1 METSFFRCVEEMR
14 LYSNEYKVLKE
25 AKFTALT
32 EGNFSECSEKAELQG
47 IIFDEMMKLYATAC
61 SIMSRRF
68 LAGEITYE
76 QRKVMKSSI
85 EAFYLD

>member
-1 METSFFRCVEEMR
+1 MQTSFFRCVEEMR

-47 IIFDEMMKLYATAC
+47 IIFDEMMSLYTAAC
-61 SIMSRRF
+61 HLMHTRF
-68 LAGEITYE
+68 MAGQISYE
-76 QRKVMKSSI
+76 QRKVMKASI
-85 EAFYLD
+85 EAFFFA